1 MELHVF
7 REVFSR
13 APAHVEASGFTGK
26 HGRTFRVAVTLLLPG
41 AHFVQMCPEASLKV
55 LPPPLFRGDHM
66 VRCMPEEA
74 LSWKRLVCVHYQI
87 RQSRNNGDPFD
98 LDIKCFFLEKIIK

>member
-7 REVFSR
+7 QEVFSS
-13 APAHVEASGFTGK
+13 APAHVEASGFAGK
-26 HGRTFRVAVTLLLPG
+26 HIRLAVTLLLPG
-41 AHFVQMCPEASLKV
+41 AQFVQICPEASLKV

-66 VRCMPEEA
+66 VRCMQEEA
-74 LSWKRLVCVHYQI
+74 LSWKRQACVHYQI

-98 LDIKCFFLEKIIK
+98 LDINTFFLEKIIK